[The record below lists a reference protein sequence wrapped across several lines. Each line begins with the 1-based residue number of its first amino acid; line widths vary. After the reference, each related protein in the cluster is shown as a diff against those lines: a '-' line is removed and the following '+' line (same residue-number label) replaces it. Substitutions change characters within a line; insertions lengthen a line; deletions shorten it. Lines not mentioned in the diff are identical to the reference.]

1 MPIPEKIRSMPLN
14 QFMADYKGDLSS
26 VLPKVRRTRSKSRK
40 SSISMF
46 VTPSKSDVET
56 PTRRR
61 SLRLQTP
68 STVRRRRQGEIT
80 YSSNGSPIE
89 SEETSGMSVTKAK
102 LFVMLDESDATHM
115 NLLIKDN
122 KTNLETQID
131 VSNEN
136 DLMLLKKNGKKE
148 QAKLMVQEYKK
159 KMQALCDEVMA
170 KLDNE

>member
-1 MPIPEKIRSMPLN
+1 
-14 QFMADYKGDLSS
+14 
-26 VLPKVRRTRSKSRK
+26 
-40 SSISMF
+40 
-46 VTPSKSDVET
+46 
-56 PTRRR
+56 
-61 SLRLQTP
+61 
-68 STVRRRRQGEIT
+68 
-80 YSSNGSPIE
+80 
-89 SEETSGMSVTKAK
+89 MSVTKAK